1 MYAYFPKSNTYWAY
15 DESLQLQ
22 AIAYIELDELRS
34 CSVSELNTL
43 FAESCCG
50 LQSIPRMR
58 SEVLSTDRGRCLC
71 MVTGDLSDLLDEGA
85 ALTCSFEISR
95 NEILMSFAR
104 LLGWSDA
111 QTAHAADNLLAEV
124 GDESVVVLNNGKC
137 LRMPASPGAVEYV
150 RLTQLQFELGRWY
163 TSDFRTSGPELLFQV
178 LTAAGTSPLQV

>member
-22 AIAYIELDELRS
+22 AIAYVDLNDLQS
-34 CSVSELNTL
+34 CSVPELNTL
-43 FAESCCG
+43 FAEACCG
-50 LQSIPRMR
+50 LQNIPRMR
-58 SEVLSTDRGRCLC
+58 YEVISTDRGRCLC
-71 MVTGDLSDLLDEGA
+71 MVTGDISDLLDEGD

-111 QTAHAADNLLAEV
+111 QTVHAADNLLADV
-124 GDESVVVLNNGKC
+124 GDESVVVLNSGKC

-150 RLTQLQFELGRWY
+150 RLTQLQFELARWY
-163 TSDFRTSGPELLFQV
+163 ASDFRTSGSELLFQV
-178 LTAAGTSPLQV
+178 LTAAGASSVQA

>member
-22 AIAYIELDELRS
+22 AIAYVDLNDLQS

-43 FAESCCG
+43 FAEACCG

-58 SEVLSTDRGRCLC
+58 YEVISTDRGRCLC
-71 MVTGDLSDLLDEGA
+71 IVTGDISDLLDEGA
-85 ALTCSFEISR
+85 ALSCSFEISR

-111 QTAHAADNLLAEV
+111 QTVHASDNLLADV
-124 GDESVVVLNNGKC
+124 GDESVVVLNSGKC

-163 TSDFRTSGPELLFQV
+163 ASDFRTSGSELLFQI
-178 LTAAGTSPLQV
+178 LTAAGASLLQA

>member
-22 AIAYIELDELRS
+22 AIAYVDLNDLQS

-43 FAESCCG
+43 FAEACCG

-58 SEVLSTDRGRCLC
+58 YEVISTDRGRCLC
-71 MVTGDLSDLLDEGA
+71 MVTGDISDLLDEGA

-95 NEILMSFAR
+95 NEILISFAR

-111 QTAHAADNLLAEV
+111 QTVHAADNLLADV
-124 GDESVVVLNNGKC
+124 GDESVVLLNSGKC

-163 TSDFRTSGPELLFQV
+163 ASDFRTSGSELL
-178 LTAAGTSPLQV
+178 LGIRKSGL